1 MGLSVL
7 RRSRKRPTFGFTLV
21 ELLVVIAI
29 IGVLVALLL
38 PAVQAAREAARRTQC
53 MNNLRQFSLG
63 SLTHE
68 SAKKRL
74 PAGFTSDPNLGYDVH
89 HTWAAFVLPYLEQ
102 GAMFSNIDFKIASW
116 QAWFAVGGGNVQSP
130 RLPWLFTQLDMHL
143 CPSDQPR
150 NIHEGV
156 ARSFAHGNYLANVG
170 WGAPWKQIISPTEYQ
185 TRQTQLVTNNA
196 NDPAQSGDLRGP
208 FEKVFTI
215 ENKGLELKAITDG
228 LSNTVML
235 GEVRQYPGEDSRGLL
250 YLGSALYDHRYP
262 PNSASKDEMEF
273 CTNLGSSDDQQGL
286 INPSAPCSQTN
297 ANPSRLT
304 AQNSRSQH
312 AGGVNVSFCDG
323 RATFVSDAVD
333 VTTWKR
339 LSTRAGAEASSDL

>member
-1 MGLSVL
+1 MQVHL
-7 RRSRKRPTFGFTLV
+7 RKRIKIGLAGFTLV

-63 SLTHE
+63 CLTHE

-74 PAGFTSDPNLGYDVH
+74 PAGFTSLPNTDVH

-116 QAWFAVGGGNVQSP
+116 QAWGNLGGGDKQYPSI
-130 RLPWLFTQLDMHL
+130 PWLWTQLDMHL

-156 ARSFAHGNYLANVG
+156 AKAFAHGNYLANVG
-170 WGAPWKQIISPTEYQ
+170 WGAPWRQIISPTEYE
-185 TRQTQLVTNNA
+185 TRQTELVTNNA
-196 NDPAQSGDLRGP
+196 SDPAQSGDLRGP
-208 FEKVFTI
+208 FEKVFTTA
-215 ENKGLELKAITDG
+215 NKGLDLKSITDG
-228 LSNTVML
+228 TSNTVML

-250 YLGSALYDHRYP
+250 YLGSALYDHRFP

-273 CTNLGSSDDQQGL
+273 CTNSGPGDDQRGTE
-286 INPSAPCSQTN
+286 NPSAPCSSAL
-297 ANPSRLT
+297 ANCCPT
-304 AQNSRSQH
+304 H
-312 AGGVNVSFCDG
+312 
-323 RATFVSDAVD
+323 
-333 VTTWKR
+333 W
-339 LSTRAGAEASSDL
+339 